1 MKIQRAKHGLSVSQ
15 MLGESNLCLWVLIL
29 RVNLQRALLLAEV
42 DASQPHSKPP
52 RACSLG
58 EWVHSKSL
66 RHQASPLGSQTEWTR
81 KEIFSLEDREVDDQ
95 PPNSLLLLL
104 RESILGSEWL
114 AKGDVNVFQPWH
126 PLPVVR
132 VHFPFSSGWWI
143 YSKGRSDLAR
153 AEGFP
158 SKWGEKL
165 LEVLREMRSEFLGVA
180 FVAWGSV
187 PLQSL

>member
-1 MKIQRAKHGLSVSQ
+1 MPHNPFPSLPGPAV
-15 MLGESNLCLWVLIL
+15 LW
-29 RVNLQRALLLAEV
+29 
-42 DASQPHSKPP
+42 
-52 RACSLG
+52 

-66 RHQASPLGSQTEWTR
+66 RHQANPLGSQTDWTR
-81 KEIFSLEDREVDDQ
+81 KEILSLEDREVGDQ

-114 AKGDVNVFQPWH
+114 AKGDVHVFQHWH
-126 PLPVVR
+126 QLPVVR
-132 VHFPFSSGWWI
+132 VHFSFSSGWWI
-143 YSKGRSDLAR
+143 YSKVRSDWAGV
-153 AEGFP
+153 EGFP

-180 FVAWGSV
+180 FMGWGSV